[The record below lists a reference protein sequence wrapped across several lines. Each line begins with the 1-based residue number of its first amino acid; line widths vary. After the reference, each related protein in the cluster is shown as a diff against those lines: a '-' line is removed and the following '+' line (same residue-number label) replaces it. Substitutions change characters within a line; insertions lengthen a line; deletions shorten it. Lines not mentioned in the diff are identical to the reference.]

1 MIRAVAIAILVLAGL
16 SAIAVEAEPQESKTT
31 DRSARIDGFAGAS
44 GTGKTLAGGFAS
56 DGGLGGTR

>member
-1 MIRAVAIAILVLAGL
+1 MTRTVAIAILVLAGL
-16 SAIAVEAEPQESKTT
+16 SAVAVEAEPQERKTT